1 MRPRLTYLFC
11 LGIFCRFD
19 QDFFHFS
26 TKQTEKMDI
35 VVRLLM
41 EVTHEAIMDA
51 RLPVD
56 ALNGSRTGKAIS

>member
-1 MRPRLTYLFC
+1 
-11 LGIFCRFD
+11 
-19 QDFFHFS
+19 
-26 TKQTEKMDI
+26 MDI